1 MTGGR
6 GGDISGDK
14 NDKRATQTC
23 DLWWYLVCM
32 EKGERVKRAVK
43 ATLIEDIKKERKKKE
58 RKSGKFYI
66 EERVKSSV
74 LAKAFMT
81 FHFTVYQITR
91 RTSKEEWVKNL
102 FQKAKTHQA
111 HG

>member
-14 NDKRATQTC
+14 NDKRATQTS

-43 ATLIEDIKKERKKKE
+43 ATLIEDIKKERKKKGRAE
-58 RKSGKFYI
+58 NS
-66 EERVKSSV
+66 
-74 LAKAFMT
+74 
-81 FHFTVYQITR
+81 
-91 RTSKEEWVKNL
+91 TSKRGLNRQYWPKPS
-102 FQKAKTHQA
+102 
-111 HG
+111 

>member
-1 MTGGR
+1 
-6 GGDISGDK
+6 
-14 NDKRATQTC
+14 
-23 DLWWYLVCM
+23 M